1 MSDTQT
7 DLDNAIA
14 AVLTVVT
21 TLGTDLNAT
30 ITALQAKI
38 ASLQGPPPPPTIDF
52 TPEVTSLQNIAATLT
67 TLDSTAVAAN
77 PNTPPAAS

>member
-1 MSDTQT
+1 MSATQT

-38 ASLQGPPPPPTIDF
+38 AALPPPPPPAVDF

-67 TLDSTAVAAN
+67 TLDSTAVAAK
-77 PNTPPAAS
+77 P

>member
-21 TLGTDLNAT
+21 QLGTDLNAT
-30 ITALQAKI
+30 ITALLAKI
-38 ASLQGPPPPPTIDF
+38 AALQSGTPPVPPAIDF
-52 TPEVTSLQNIAATLT
+52 TPEVTQLQAIAASLT
-67 TLDSTAVAAN
+67 TLDSTATAAN
-77 PNTPPAAS
+77 PPAAS